1 MQDIAELE
9 RRISAALGRIGA
21 GIEALGAPATRAG
34 DDVGDLAALQAEL
47 HAERSVNEA
56 LRARIEALEAAP
68 APAATPM
75 AASDGDQAARIDR
88 MTKQLDVQGIEL
100 VRLRKTV
107 AALRE
112 NLRAL
117 RQLNS
122 QNLADPAAI
131 NRAMVVELDSIRV
144 QRLAEVAELDEIL
157 AELDPIVSAAN
168 GGVAH
173 A

>member
-21 GIEALGAPATRAG
+21 GIEAMAPAPVGYAG
-34 DDVGDLAALQAEL
+34 DDAA
-47 HAERSVNEA
+47 A
-56 LRARIEALEAAP
+56 LRAELAAERAANAELRALLAQGAAGTGAAGAAAELEA
-68 APAATPM
+68 
-75 AASDGDQAARIDR
+75 RVER
-88 MTKQLDVQGIEL
+88 MTRQLDVQGIEM

-122 QNLADPAAI
+122 QNVGDAAAI

-144 QRLAEVAELDEIL
+144 QRLSEVAELDEIL
-157 AELDPIVSAAN
+157 AELEPLAATAQEEVHGN
-168 GGVAH
+168 A
-173 A
+173 

>member
-21 GIEALGAPATRAG
+21 GIEALATPAAPDDGAELARLRAELEAERAVTA
-34 DDVGDLAALQAEL
+34 DLRAQLAAKADTP
-47 HAERSVNEA
+47 AVDPD
-56 LRARIEALEAAP
+56 LEVKL
-68 APAATPM
+68 
-75 AASDGDQAARIDR
+75 DR
-88 MTKQLDVQGIEL
+88 MTRQLDVQGIEM

-122 QNLADPAAI
+122 QNVGDPAAI

-144 QRLAEVAELDEIL
+144 QRLSEVAELDEIL
-157 AELDPIVSAAN
+157 AELEPLVSQEGAVSNA
-168 GGVAH
+168 
-173 A
+173 

>member
-21 GIEALGAPATRAG
+21 GIEALSPPAAT
-34 DDVGDLAALQAEL
+34 DDGEVARLRAEL
-47 HAERSVNEA
+47 EAERAANAA
-56 LRARIEALEAAP
+56 LRAELATKAE
-68 APAATPM
+68 APAADP
-75 AASDGDQAARIDR
+75 DLEVKLDR
-88 MTKQLDVQGIEL
+88 MTRQLDVQGIEM

-122 QNLADPAAI
+122 QNVGDPAAI

-144 QRLAEVAELDEIL
+144 QRLSEVAELDEIL
-157 AELDPIVSAAN
+157 AELEPLVASE
-168 GGVAH
+168 GGH
-173 A
+173 

>member
-1 MQDIAELE
+1 M
-9 RRISAALGRIGA
+9 
-21 GIEALGAPATRAG
+21 TR
-34 DDVGDLAALQAEL
+34 
-47 HAERSVNEA
+47 
-56 LRARIEALEAAP
+56 
-68 APAATPM
+68 
-75 AASDGDQAARIDR
+75 
-88 MTKQLDVQGIEL
+88 QLDVQGIEL

-117 RQLNS
+117 RTLNS

-157 AELDPIVSAAN
+157 AELDPIVSAAQ
-168 GGVAH
+168 GGH
-173 A
+173 ANA

>member
-9 RRISAALGRIGA
+9 RRISSALGRISSG
-21 GIEALGAPATRAG
+21 LG
-34 DDVGDLAALQAEL
+34 ALQAPAAADGADVARLRAEL
-47 HAERSVNEA
+47 EAERATSA
-56 LRARIEALEAAP
+56 GLRARLEARPAVAP
-68 APAATPM
+68 TAATDP
-75 AASDGDQAARIDR
+75 DLEARLDR
-88 MTKQLDVQGIEL
+88 MTRQLDVQGIEL

-122 QNLADPAAI
+122 QNVGDPAAI

-144 QRLAEVAELDEIL
+144 QRLSEVAELDEIL
-157 AELDPIVSAAN
+157 SELEPLVAAAQ
-168 GGVAH
+168 GGVHGNA
-173 A
+173 

>member
-9 RRISAALGRIGA
+9 RRISAALGRISA
-21 GIEALGAPATRAG
+21 GIEALAAPAARIS
-34 DDVGDLAALQAEL
+34 DDVGDVAALQAEL

-56 LRARIEALEAAP
+56 LRARIEALEAVPTPVTP
-68 APAATPM
+68 APE
-75 AASDGDQAARIDR
+75 GDQAARIDR
-88 MTKQLDVQGIEL
+88 MAKQLDVQGIEL

-117 RQLNS
+117 RTLNS

-157 AELDPIVSAAN
+157 AELDPIVSAAQ
-168 GGVAH
+168 GGVAN